1 MTRQLI
7 PISAE
12 LMVEGDGGDGVGAFR
27 GRVLA
32 VALDESPEADGGTD
46 PSQPA
51 TWLLV
56 ADEQRPAPLWVARES
71 VAAQRLGR

>member
-1 MTRQLI
+1 MPRLVT
-7 PISAE
+7 ISAE
-12 LMVEGDGGDGVGAFR
+12 LMVEGDGGDGIGPFR

-32 VALDESPEADGGTD
+32 IAMEEPAEGDAGAGPSP
-46 PSQPA
+46 SS

-56 ADEQRPAPLWVARES
+56 ADEQRPAPVWVAQHT